1 MKTYN
6 NISKYLAILLLATIF
21 MSCEKNEPEPPL
33 SDQLMGEY
41 TATAYNVSGITV
53 NLPATNAAGVTATA
67 RIVSIKVS
75 NNTASFTF
83 VFTQTKSGIATS
95 SNSKMDNVELVKASS
110 GKIESADGLKKVDYG
125 NNKIVVVF
133 ANADPSNP
141 VTVFANKNNI

>member
-1 MKTYN
+1 MKTIKN
-6 NISKYLAILLLATIF
+6 LKIHSVLLLVILVITG
-21 MSCEKNEPEPPL
+21 CEKKEPEPAL

-41 TATAYNVSGITV
+41 TATSYNVSGITV

-67 RIVSIKVS
+67 RIVSTKVS
-75 NNTASFTF
+75 DNSASFTF

-110 GKIESADGLKKVDYG
+110 GKIESADGLKRVDYG

-133 ANADPSNP
+133 SNADPNNP
-141 VTVFANKNNI
+141 VTVYATKNNI